1 DGYCRDTMLV
11 NGTFPGPPIRGNW
24 GDWFE
29 ITVINKLENCNG
41 TAIHWH
47 GVRQLHT
54 VWEDGVPGVTQCPI
68 APGQSK
74 TYLWRATQY
83 GTSWYH
89 SHFSLQYPDGVAGPI
104 IIDGPTSKNYNIDK
118 GPLILTD
125 WYHDDAFSLYY
136 QEVMATPSP
145 SFLGGTPSVLIN
157 GQGNFTQVVNNG
169 TKLTTNID
177 PSQHNDNVTV
187 YKYRIINMS
196 TLTQFSF
203 WIDGHDFWVVATDF
217 VPIAPIKRQFLNV
230 ANGQRY
236 DILIEAKTKAN
247 LEERWHNHP
256 NFWIKMRHYTPSGEL
271 RPIVVRDLTGEIPTS
286 MAFTNPFEV
295 DRRPGIQNPKEVFAG
310 DHGDRKT
317 ESSEQNQPYLWDF
330 GSSHTDLQ
338 HPNGSYVSFMIDW
351 GNATLGLAADG
362 ISPDMWN
369 PRFVP
374 IVLDTVDKWTVF
386 AIAANWTAEP
396 NNGVPLGRPI
406 PTMAH
411 PIHLHGHDFVILAQ
425 SSNPFIYGHNYEL
438 DLVNPA
444 RRDVVM
450 LPASGFVII
459 AFKTDNPGT
468 WLMHCHIAWHS
479 SAGLVLQWVE
489 RPSEIPGLMD
499 NNPGVKA
506 EFKER
511 CHQWEEHEN
520 SGCQWQKGFVAL
532 QDDSGV

>member
-1 DGYCRDTMLV
+1 NTANTRSEWCNNATIKTDYEIVELVPNTEKTNYVSFPGNQFCGDGYCRDTMLV

-29 ITVINKLENCNG
+29 ITVINKLGNCNG

-68 APGQSK
+68 APGQSQ
-74 TYLWRATQY
+74 TYRWRATQY

-89 SHFSLQYPDGVAGPI
+89 SHFSLQYSDGVAGPI
-104 IIDGPTSKNYNIDK
+104 IIDGPTSKNYNIDN
-118 GPLILTD
+118 GPLVLAD
-125 WYHDDAFSLYY
+125 WYHDDSFSLYY
-136 QEVMATPSP
+136 QEVMATPSAR
-145 SFLGGTPSVLIN
+145 FINTAPSVLIN
-157 GQGNFTQVVNNG
+157 GQGNFTDKAS
-169 TKLTTNID
+169 TYRTNIN

-236 DILIEAKTKAN
+236 DILIEAKTKEH
-247 LEERWHNHP
+247 LEENHP
-256 NFWIKMRHYTPSGEL
+256 NFWIKMQ
-271 RPIVVRDLTGEIPTS
+271 IPTS
-286 MAFTNPFEV
+286 MAFSNSFEV
-295 DRRPGIQNPKEVFAG
+295 DRRPGTQNLKEVFAG
-310 DHGDRKT
+310 DHGGRET
-317 ESSEQNQPYLWDF
+317 ESIEQTQPYLWDF
-330 GSSHTDLQ
+330 GSSHTDSQ

-362 ISPDMWN
+362 ISPDTWN

-374 IVLDTVDKWTVF
+374 TVLDTVDKWTVF
-386 AIAANWTAEP
+386 AIAVNWTAEP
-396 NNGVPLGRPI
+396 NNRVTLGLPVATR
-406 PTMAH
+406 AH

-425 SSNPFIYGHNYEL
+425 SSDPFIYGHSYEL
-438 DLVNPA
+438 DLVNPT
-444 RRDVVM
+444 RRDVVIV
-450 LPASGFVII
+450 PANGFVII

-499 NNPGVKA
+499 
-506 EFKER
+506 
-511 CHQWEEHEN
+511 
-520 SGCQWQKGFVAL
+520 
-532 QDDSGV
+532 